1 MSTADPGHALIHNAV
16 TTRGVL
22 FQSVTTMGP
31 GVGLAFSIGVGAGFA
46 GGGLTLSVAAL
57 RSLR

>member
-1 MSTADPGHALIHNAV
+1 MITADPGHALARDAV

-46 GGGLTLSVAAL
+46 GGGLTF
-57 RSLR
+57 RSSSR